1 MNAFEFVILFFSFIY
16 TLALTH
22 MLFAWTRMIRH
33 RRELV
38 FSWPHL
44 LWMLAALFNLTD
56 NWISLWD
63 FRAMATLSLGTIAIG
78 FAFVTLNYFL
88 CALVSPDFEGGE
100 TYDMKRF
107 HDREGR
113 TYVLAYLVLACF
125 ALLINFTASVGLGL
139 SDWAKGNWLIL
150 LAFPFILLALF
161 VRRTWV
167 QIASPA
173 AELAL
178 TIAFAVIYYPAL
190 RM

>member
-22 MLFAWTRMIRH
+22 LLFAWTRMIRH
-33 RRELV
+33 RRELLV
-38 FSWPHL
+38 SWPHL

-63 FRAMATLSLGTIAIG
+63 FRNTTTLSLATIATG

-107 HDREGR
+107 HAREGR
-113 TYVLAYLVLACF
+113 TYILAYLVLACF
-125 ALLINFTASVGLGL
+125 ALLINFSVGAGFNL
-139 SDWAKGNWLIL
+139 SEWAKGNWLVL
-150 LAFPFILLALF
+150 LAFPFILLGLF
-161 VRRTWV
+161 VRRPWA
-167 QIASPA
+167 QIVSPA

-190 RM
+190 RS